1 MPSGWAVVSAVMAPD
16 DDGPAVDVV
25 ETEVTPPAAAD
36 PTEFGEIDEYT
47 ALAGKRIE
55 DWRIAK
61 LNRIA
66 KEREN
71 ALAAGDLLDLAT
83 VSARISQAGV
93 AFQRGQAAA
102 RRSIDAVCCDG
113 CRDAVVV
120 AFDGAE
126 NATIIAVRG
135 ALEGGM
141 TVRIMVG
148 DALSQL
154 ATQPDGSV
162 HCVVTSPPVLGSPS
176 VQGRPWHDLV
186 WSRLSTAEQ
195 RGTHRGGVKRG
206 HRRLRACPRSPCAQS
221 MGGAPRATRRA
232 LNRLAR
238 GEGPVGP
245 RGQAWAGWSVQLAVG
260 V

>member
-1 MPSGWAVVSAVMAPD
+1 MSKSAIDQAFEVVTVRQVANAVGCDRRTVMAARDHGRVARTVVGRTIAQALAAMSGVAVSAVMAPD

-71 ALAAGDLLDLAT
+71 AVAAGDLLDLET
-83 VSARISQAGV
+83 VTARVSQAGV

-102 RRSIDAVCCDG
+102 RRSIEAVCCDK
-113 CRDAVVV
+113 CRGPVV
-120 AFDGAE
+120 AEHEAAT

-135 ALEGGM
+135 ALE
-141 TVRIMVG
+141 VG
-148 DALSQL
+148 
-154 ATQPDGSV
+154 
-162 HCVVTSPPVLGSPS
+162 
-176 VQGRPWHDLV
+176 
-186 WSRLSTAEQ
+186 
-195 RGTHRGGVKRG
+195 
-206 HRRLRACPRSPCAQS
+206 
-221 MGGAPRATRRA
+221 
-232 LNRLAR
+232 
-238 GEGPVGP
+238 
-245 RGQAWAGWSVQLAVG
+245 
-260 V
+260 